1 MSDRIFQ
8 AVCRERQRQEKKWGE
23 QNHPDALW
31 LAILAE
37 EFGEA
42 AKEANE
48 THFRAKDP
56 YDLESELV
64 QVMAVA
70 KAWLECIE
78 RREKWASKR

>member
-1 MSDRIFQ
+1 MSDPIFQ
-8 AVCRERQRQEKKWGE
+8 AVCRERQRQDSKWGE

-48 THFRAKDP
+48 THFRAKAPD
-56 YDLESELV
+56 ELV
-64 QVMAVA
+64 KELIQCMAVC
-70 KAWLECIE
+70 KAWMECIE
-78 RREKWASKR
+78 RREQCSSR

>member
-8 AVCRERQRQEKKWGE
+8 AVCRERQRQDSKWDV
-23 QNHPDALW
+23 QNHSDGLW

-48 THFRAKDP
+48 THFRAKSAH
-56 YDLESELV
+56 DLEAELV
-64 QVMAVA
+64 QVMAVC

-78 RREKWASKR
+78 RREECSKR